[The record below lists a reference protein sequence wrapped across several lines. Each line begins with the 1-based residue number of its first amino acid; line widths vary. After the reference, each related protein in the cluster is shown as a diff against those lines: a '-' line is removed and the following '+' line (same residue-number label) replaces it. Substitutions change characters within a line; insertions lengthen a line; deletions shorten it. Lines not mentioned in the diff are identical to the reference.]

1 MIEKYLIEHCSPT
14 LASIKTANL
23 FSVSLE
29 KEKDAET
36 QLQRWGS
43 LLYEKGIELVVIRLC
58 EKRALVYVYRRSMLV
73 EDLGRQGVFDFLN
86 KYGYNSLD
94 PDEALCRLAY
104 RIRCSQEFPHE
115 IGVFLGYPLNDV
127 KCFIRYGGRNCKC
140 SGCWQA
146 YSNEEEALRIF
157 SKYSKCRAVYKKKWQ
172 SGRSVMELTVAA

>member
-73 EDLGRQGVFDFLN
+73 KDLGRQGVFDFLN

-127 KCFIRYGGRNCKC
+127 
-140 SGCWQA
+140 SDT
-146 YSNEEEALRIF
+146 EEETANAPDAGRRIRMKKRHCVF
-157 SKYSKCRAVYKKKWQ
+157 SVSTASAEQYIKR
-172 SGRSVMELTVAA
+172 SGKAAGLLWN